1 MEIVFH
7 KFYNVKAANTSLQSV
22 KKEMFSCIDVP
33 VAERQGVTSLE
44 SYLEIWLAEKHVQYW
59 KCTSCCQCGSGVKK
73 LVLEGVPELL
83 IIQSKSFLNV
93 EILVEKMYNWA
104 KLQINKAV
112 IGDRNYELKG
122 VKYHLGSATMGHY
135 TVAVSKV
142 RKLVV

>member
-1 MEIVFH
+1 MKIVFH
-7 KFYNVKAANTSLQSV
+7 KFCIVKVVNTSLQYV

-33 VAERQGVTSLE
+33 VTERQGVTSLE
-44 SYLEIWLAEKHVQYW
+44 SYLEIWLAEEHVQYW
-59 KCTSCCQCGSGVKK
+59 KCTSCCQCGSSIKK

-93 EILVEKMYNWA
+93 EILVEKIYNWA
-104 KLQINKAV
+104 KLQIHKAV
-112 IGDRNYELKG
+112 IGGRNCELKG
-122 VKYHLGSATMGHY
+122 VKYHLGSPTMGHY